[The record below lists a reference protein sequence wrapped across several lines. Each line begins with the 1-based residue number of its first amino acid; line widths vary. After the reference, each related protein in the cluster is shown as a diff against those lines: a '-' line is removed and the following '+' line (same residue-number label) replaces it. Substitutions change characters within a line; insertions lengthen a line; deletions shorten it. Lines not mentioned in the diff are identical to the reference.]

1 MTRNRLFPTLL
12 AVTLATMAASPL
24 AKARGQDRPL
34 ALKGAVIET
43 VAEAGRIES
52 GVVVLRDGKIELVG
66 PVDEVTI
73 PEDARVVDASGRTIM
88 PGIIEPAFPYRGSG
102 GGGGTVTAVIG
113 GQVVTINTGSSSSTR
128 PPPFSRSADLFDP
141 YRSRHA
147 PLLRSGLTHLDLIP
161 PDYGQTAVIRTDPDR
176 PEDAIVAPDGRLYLS
191 LSNST
196 PSLEVL
202 RRGLEGTRRDTQG
215 SQARTQVQ
223 SGGSEGTDRSGGPN
237 PQAPTDPSRD
247 LWRAVAEGKAPL
259 IVDASN
265 AASILYLLDSVEE
278 YKEVQIALVAS
289 GGDVYLT
296 LDRLADRDSITLLL
310 RPTIDTMPQNRDR
323 INVPR
328 IVHDRGIDLAFARG
342 TRAALR
348 SGQDTPLF
356 DVGYLIAT
364 GLDRQVA
371 LEALTSRPAD
381 LIGLGDSLGSIEPG
395 KLASLLIFDGDPF
408 DPYSRLRTV
417 IIEGRTVYETD

>member
-1 MTRNRLFPTLL
+1 MTRKRLASTLL
-12 AVTLATMAASPL
+12 ATTLAAIVASPL
-24 AKARGQDRPL
+24 STARGQDRPL
-34 ALKGAVIET
+34 ALKGATIET

-52 GVVVLRDGKIELVG
+52 GVVVLREGKIEAVG

-73 PEDARVVDASGRTIM
+73 PEDALVVDASGRTIM
-88 PGIIEPAFPYRGSG
+88 PGIVEPAFPYRGSG

-113 GQVVTINTGSSSSTR
+113 GQVVTINRGGSSSTR
-128 PPPFSRSADLFDP
+128 TPPFSRSADLFDP
-141 YRSRHA
+141 YRSRFA

-196 PSLEVL
+196 PSLDVL
-202 RRGLEGTRRDTQG
+202 RRGLEGVRRASQG
-215 SQARTQVQ
+215 NRGAQAQ
-223 SGGSEGTDRSGGPN
+223 GGSSPGAGRPGSPAQQTP
-237 PQAPTDPSRD
+237 ADPSRD

-259 IVDASN
+259 MVDASN
-265 AASILYLLDSVEE
+265 AASILYLLDAVEDS
-278 YKEVQIALVAS
+278 KDVQIALIAS
-289 GGDVYLT
+289 GQDVYLT
-296 LDRLADRDSITLLL
+296 LDRLAERDSLTLLL

-323 INVPR
+323 INIPR
-328 IVHDRGIDLAFARG
+328 IVHERGIDLAFAQG
-342 TRAALR
+342 SRAASR

-417 IIEGRTVYETD
+417 IIEGRTVYETE